1 MLKSDYELKIQ
12 KQHLHLTLMRII
24 LIYMESA
31 YMEYTQ
37 QSHKFNISHSYSLL
51 THLWRCM
58 EN

>member
-51 THLWRCM
+51 THL
-58 EN
+58 